1 MILASTCIPFFQPPN
16 IVWFQGFEHSQIDV
30 HIRMLFLESDEEFE
44 LHIWKSE
51 KSDALEAEQDP
62 SSANVRSTVN
72 ENINTCIQYN

>member
-1 MILASTCIPFFQPPN
+1 
-16 IVWFQGFEHSQIDV
+16 
-30 HIRMLFLESDEEFE
+30 MLFLESDEEFE

-72 ENINTCIQYN
+72 ENRKQKKKVKEVDIP